1 MKRLI
6 LADIKSVNNG
16 GNPTGH
22 YLSLAQN
29 YIELYS
35 GFIKVLIAGGSV
47 YDRKIKKENLFP
59 LPCENKSC
67 YGKVK
72 NVFNVLK
79 NCKYLFQN
87 TNEDD
92 VIVMQQSA
100 LFTAFLGV
108 VLFASKKN
116 NIYIIAYDTDPISS
130 ALKKIVYFFAK
141 KKIKGF
147 VLSSEK
153 NGMAYR
159 KPYCLVP
166 DYIFAGEKIPENK
179 IPYDKKRYDFIFIGS
194 IWPDK
199 GVVEMAKR
207 FAGTQYKI
215 LIAGKPCDENIADAL
230 KNICK
235 NAANI
240 DLKLGFVKDEDYRE
254 YMSEARFSL
263 LNYKGVYAERSSGVV
278 LDVLFAGV
286 PVIGHKTFAM
296 QFIEDEQVGFL
307 FDDIEKLDPS
317 VFLRLE
323 TYEIFRRNIAKYL
336 GKQENYKNE
345 FLRFTNIK
353 C

>member
-6 LADIKSVNNG
+6 LADVKSVNNG
-16 GNPTGH
+16 GGH

-29 YIELYS
+29 YLDLYS
-35 GFIKVLIAGGSV
+35 NSVKVMIAGGSI
-47 YDRKIKKENLFP
+47 YERKIKRENLFL
-59 LPCENKSC
+59 LPYENKSC
-67 YGKVK
+67 YGKIK

-87 TNEDD
+87 TNEED
-92 VIVMQQSA
+92 VVVVQQSA
-100 LFTAFLGV
+100 LFTAFLGI
-108 VLFASKKN
+108 VLFACKKN
-116 NIYIIAYDTDPISS
+116 NIYIIAYDTDPISN

-153 NGMAYR
+153 SGMAYR

-166 DYIFAGEKIPENK
+166 DYIFAGEKIPEDI

-215 LIAGKPCDENIADAL
+215 LIAGKPCDENIADSL
-230 KNICK
+230 KNVCK

-254 YMSEARFSL
+254 YMSEARYSL

-286 PVIGHKTFAM
+286 PVIGHRTFAM
-296 QFIEDEQVGFL
+296 QFIEDEQVGVL
-307 FDDIEKLDPS
+307 FDDIEKLNPS
-317 VFLRLE
+317 SFMNPD
-323 TYEIFRRNIAKYL
+323 TYENFRRNIAKYL
-336 GKQENYKNE
+336 QKQEKYKKD
-345 FLRFTNIK
+345 FLNFTNIT